1 MEFPSILSNSGWIAV
16 PLIFISIINLGL
28 FLYTFVFL
36 FYLRKS
42 MQSPQDFAL
51 DFLFSEDKKDSKYSI
66 ESLGQIDLAQREYF
80 LDRWETFTAPT
91 LRNASWI
98 SNLAAQATLLGL
110 LGTVLGIQESF
121 TAMQEMGKTT
131 LDIFAG
137 GVSRALSTTILG
149 LSIAIPSYVMNQY
162 LKSELFQ
169 VTILFQDKLMKLSEG
184 NVLGTSKPYA

>member
-28 FLYTFVFL
+28 FFYTFVFL

-184 NVLGTSKPYA
+184 NVLGTSKPNA

>member
-28 FLYTFVFL
+28 FFYTFVFL